1 MQKPAKYTVVC
12 WTRFWVNFESMK
24 KIEKK
29 ELYFLLRCVTEIS
42 VVVVCVYACK
52 PGYCV
57 FKTLKDFE
65 SVKVCKCNVL

>member
-1 MQKPAKYTVVC
+1 M
-12 WTRFWVNFESMK
+12 
-24 KIEKK
+24 
-29 ELYFLLRCVTEIS
+29 TEIS

-65 SVKVCKCNVL
+65 SVKVLDIFEDYESVNAADTDAVCQTGLL